1 LLIPPRKSLSSHAG
15 SLSVAPPRAEWGTSS
30 KQEIGRARASPA
42 TGEEGADGG
51 HAAVLPAPWETEC
64 AAERRR
70 RSELLRESKAPSSWG
85 DGGDCCSWERIMCDN
100 TTHRVS
106 RLNLFQTY
114 QENLQ
119 YCEDECPN
127 LNLTIFSSFRGLQLL
142 NFSGH
147 HACLQNFEGL
157 QGLSKLKYLDLSCN
171 SFQGGGIPGSVGKLV
186 SLEVINLNGNNIGG
200 TLHSTGTETKN
211 IYSFSVDAVN
221 FLLTIRRVQM
231 ADFRNLRNLR
241 ELHL

>member
-1 LLIPPRKSLSSHAG
+1 MGCYLLWRCLFLVLSVVCPMFLSSSG
-15 SLSVAPPRAEWGTSS
+15 CFMEERAALMD
-30 KQEIGRARASPA
+30 I
-42 TGEEGADGG
+42 
-51 HAAVLPAPWETEC
+51 
-64 AAERRR
+64 
-70 RSELLRESKAPSSWG
+70 RSWLVNAESKAPSSWG

-157 QGLSKLKYLDLSCN
+157 QGLSKLKYLDLSYN

-200 TLHSTGTETKN
+200 TLHST
-211 IYSFSVDAVN
+211 
-221 FLLTIRRVQM
+221 
-231 ADFRNLRNLR
+231 DFRNLRNLR
-241 ELHL
+241 ELHLGSSQLRACTKEASPS